1 MKERHW
7 TNLVSSLRQG
17 QCILALGPEVPA
29 DSGEAAGSADTP
41 VTYVDALKDRLAKE
55 LEEDGRRVTAT
66 NLAGVAQQYEDAEVF
81 GQGAFEVPSRQVLR
95 VRTIRTFRDPSSN
108 KLHTKTP
115 IPGERYFRLTVAQS

>member
-29 DSGEAAGSADTP
+29 DSEEAAGSADTP

-66 NLAGVAQQYEDAEVF
+66 NLAGVAHQYEDAEVF
-81 GQGAFEVPSRQVLR
+81 GQGALRSQAVKFYASARLEPSAIHLAINSIQRRLSLAR
-95 VRTIRTFRDPSSN
+95 GTF
-108 KLHTKTP
+108 
-115 IPGERYFRLTVAQS
+115 G